1 MKAATRC
8 VHFGPGND
16 CYGSISAPLFQTAA
30 FRQTSAS
37 DVGEYDYTRSGNP
50 TRTLLQQQLA
60 ALEGGEYACAFASGM
75 AAITAVTR
83 LVKCD
88 EEIIA
93 GDDLYGGT
101 VRLLENL
108 RERQRIRISYVD
120 TSDLEAF
127 KASLTQQTRLVLIET
142 PSNPLFRVSDIRK
155 LARATREAG
164 AVLAVDNSMLSPI
177 FQQPLS
183 LGADIVIHSATKF
196 LCGHGDV
203 IAGAVV
209 TNDSNLHKHI
219 AFTSNSEGAGLSP
232 FDSWLLLRGLKTL
245 ALRVGRQSESAARIA
260 QFLKLHPQVEKV
272 YYPAFAEHGRYD
284 IHRSQAAGDGAV
296 ISFTTRDTELS
307 KRIVESTQL
316 FGIAVSFGSVGST
329 ISLPCH
335 MSHLSIPSSLRGR
348 LGPPPDLVR
357 LSVGIEDVNDLID
370 DLENAFTIARN
381 REGSDLLSPRREQA
395 SEVVI

>member
-8 VHFGPGND
+8 IHFGPGND
-16 CYGSISAPLFQTAA
+16 SYGSISAPLFQTAA
-30 FRQTSAS
+30 FRQTTAS
-37 DVGEYDYTRSGNP
+37 EVGEYDYTRSGNP

-127 KASLTQQTRLVLIET
+127 KASLTRQTRLVLIET
-142 PSNPLFRVSDIRK
+142 PSNPLFRISDIRK

-164 AVLAVDNSMLSPI
+164 AILAVDNSMLSPI

-203 IAGAVV
+203 IAGAVI
-209 TNDSNLHKHI
+209 TNDSNLHKDI
-219 AFTSNSEGAGLSP
+219 AFTSNAEGAGLSP

-245 ALRVGRQSESAARIA
+245 ALRVGRQSESAAKIA
-260 QFLKLHPQVEKV
+260 QFLRLHSQVGRV

-284 IHRSQAAGDGAV
+284 IHRSQATGDGAV
-296 ISFTTRDTELS
+296 ISFTTGDTELS
-307 KRIVESTQL
+307 TRIVESTQL

-329 ISLPCH
+329 ISLPCR
-335 MSHLSIPSSLRGR
+335 MSHVSIPSSLRSR

-370 DLENAFTIARN
+370 DLDSAFTIA
-381 REGSDLLSPRREQA
+381 SAFTSALSFNKNN
-395 SEVVI
+395 

>member
-1 MKAATRC
+1 MKVATRC
-8 VHFGPGND
+8 VHVGQGND
-16 CYGSISAPLFQTAA
+16 CYGSISVPLFQTAA
-30 FRQTSAS
+30 FRQTTAS
-37 DVGEYDYTRSGNP
+37 EIGEYDYTRSGNP
-50 TRTLLQQQLA
+50 TRTLLQQQLV

-127 KASLTQQTRLVLIET
+127 KASLTRQTRLVLIET
-142 PSNPLFRVSDIRK
+142 PSNPLFRISDIRK

-164 AVLAVDNSMLSPI
+164 AILAVDNSMLSPI

-219 AFTSNSEGAGLSP
+219 AFTSNAEGAGLSP

-245 ALRVGRQSESAARIA
+245 ALRVKRQNESADKIA
-260 QFLKLHPQVEKV
+260 QFLRLHPQVRRV

-284 IHRSQAAGDGAV
+284 IHRSQATGDGAV
-296 ISFTTRDTELS
+296 ISFTTGDTELS
-307 KRIVESTQL
+307 TRIVESTQL

-329 ISLPCH
+329 ISLPCR

-370 DLENAFTIARN
+370 DLDSAFTIA
-381 REGSDLLSPRREQA
+381 SAAVEQR